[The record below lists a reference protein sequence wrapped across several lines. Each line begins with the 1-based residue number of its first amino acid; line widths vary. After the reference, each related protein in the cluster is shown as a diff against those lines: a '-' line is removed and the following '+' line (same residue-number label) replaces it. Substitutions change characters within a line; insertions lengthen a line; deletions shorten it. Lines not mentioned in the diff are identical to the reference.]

1 MTPHLSLRA
10 AVIAAL
16 ASLAVAACDQQT
28 TQQAKREA
36 ADAGHKIN
44 NALERT
50 GEKIAD
56 ATRKATAEV
65 KEAAADAKDKTAS
78 TTANAGTTDT
88 GRVLS
93 DTAITASIKTDYL
106 KDPDLSVLKIDVD
119 THDGVVTLNGLAGT
133 PESIVRAEK
142 LASAIKGL
150 KEVRIHVTVTQG

>member
-1 MTPHLSLRA
+1 MKTNASLRA
-10 AVIAAL
+10 ALIAAC
-16 ASLAVAACDQQT
+16 ASLAFAACDSQS
-28 TQQAKREA
+28 TQQAKRDATE
-36 ADAGHKIN
+36 AGHKIN

-65 KEAAADAKDKTAS
+65 KEAASEAKDKTVS
-78 TTANAGTTDT
+78 TTNEARSTDT

-119 THDGVVTLNGLAGT
+119 TRDGIVTLNGLAGT
-133 PESIVRAEK
+133 PDAKVRAEK
-142 LASAIKGL
+142 LASAIKGV
-150 KEVRIHVTVTQG
+150 KEVKNHLSVKQG